1 MEVYAS
7 ERDIPAYQ
15 SRKWVTWVYGAALA
29 AVAVFM
35 AINIM
40 RLGAKYTILGII
52 TLAGIALVFWK
63 LISTGNVI
71 ALLLLLHIVLALAA
85 APRGDLKLLTGVV
98 AIATIAVAL
107 FGLMDGGV
115 DIINAITYGALIAWS
130 IYLIIVIAL

>member
-1 MEVYAS
+1 MEVYPS

-15 SRKWVTWVYGAALA
+15 SRKWVSWVYGAALA

-40 RLGAKYTILGII
+40 RLAPKYTILGII

-63 LISTGNVI
+63 LISTGSVI

-85 APRGDLKLLTGVV
+85 APRSDLKLLTGVV

-107 FGLMDGGV
+107 FGLMDSGV
-115 DIINAITYGALIAWS
+115 DIINVLTYGALILWS